1 MADAKLALTN
11 IVKAIVDKPDEVT
24 VTEENEGDKLR
35 LILNVAPDDM
45 GKIIGKQGKIAQSIR
60 KVMRA
65 LETRGQKISVDIED

>member
-11 IVKAIVDKPDEVT
+11 IVKAIVDKPDDVT
-24 VTEENEGDKLR
+24 VTERDDGEKLH
-35 LILNVAPDDM
+35 LILRVASDDM

-65 LETRGQKISVDIED
+65 LETDGQKISVDIED

>member
-1 MADAKLALTN
+1 MADARIALIN

-24 VTEENEGDKLR
+24 VTENNDGEKLH
-35 LILNVAPDDM
+35 LILRVAPDDM

-65 LETRGQKISVDIED
+65 LETDGRKISVDIED